1 MRSHPLEAH
10 RLLLRPTRK
19 EYRCVPRI
27 PRIPALPL
35 CHNGSAVTTPPAGC
49 ALNQFDLC
57 DVDADFA
64 TFALNFTGTQ

>member
-1 MRSHPLEAH
+1 
-10 RLLLRPTRK
+10 
-19 EYRCVPRI
+19 
-27 PRIPALPL
+27 
-35 CHNGSAVTTPPAGC
+35 VTTLPAGC